1 MWFDA
6 ATRAAHQIEG
16 LARLREGELFKVRV
30 RVRVKATLKVEYEV
44 SITAL
49 PITRSL
55 AAVAILTVMRR
66 GLPVPRVAVD
76 LASAPTPPLGDSL

>member
-16 LARLREGELFKVRV
+16 LARLGERELFKN
-30 RVRVKATLKVEYEV
+30 RVKGEQGNRAVLVCLV
-44 SITAL
+44 RTAR